1 MNTKFDG
8 TFPEGQ
14 FVIDGYSTP
23 FRLDRNIHVGG
34 VLLYVREDN
43 PCKQLSQHTFPD
55 DIEGVFV
62 EINLRKTKWLLFGT
76 YHPPSQSYNYYFDS
90 LSKLWIFI

>member
-23 FRLDRNIHVGG
+23 FRLDRNIHGGG
-34 VLLYVREDN
+34 VLLYVREDILVN
-43 PCKQLSQHTFPD
+43 SLTSIYFLIILK
-55 DIEGVFV
+55 VFM
-62 EINLRKTKWLLFGT
+62 
-76 YHPPSQSYNYYFDS
+76 
-90 LSKLWIFI
+90 